1 MQLLHRIQQIEREM
15 GRKRVIAKGPRNIDI
30 DMLFFGSSVINTSRL
45 QLPHPGIPERRFVL
59 EPLAELAP
67 TLRHPVSRKTIQD
80 LLAVAPDQRLLRLD
94 LRLEIPL
101 LASGQE

>member
-1 MQLLHRIQQIEREM
+1 LQI
-15 GRKRVIAKGPRNIDI
+15 
-30 DMLFFGSSVINTSRL
+30 
-45 QLPHPGIPERRFVL
+45 PHPGIPERRFVL

-101 LASGQE
+101 LASGQK